1 MITFILIFFISI
13 IAVGALSVLGFALYL
28 KRRKKSLE
36 TTNPKQFD
44 EPPQY
49 RSLFA
54 PTDEET
60 RAFEREEKAKIEAE
74 RQASEQKA
82 ALEQAEN
89 VRRHEEIWRSEPTTQ
104 NAAELFR
111 LAVESGSAEIFSQ
124 TAENVIQVWRNGQAG
139 DLSKENL
146 ADLLD
151 SHLRTLP
158 QQERLSGAI
167 FWIKREIENLR
178 RESESKF

>member
-13 IAVGALSVLGFALYL
+13 IVVGALSVLGFAFYL
-28 KRRKKSLE
+28 KRRKESLD

-60 RAFEREEKAKIEAE
+60 RALEREKAAEQTAKAAEEARLLKAEKIEAV
-74 RQASEQKA
+74 RDFQK
-82 ALEQAEN
+82 
-89 VRRHEEIWRSEPTTQ
+89 IWANEPNKQ
-104 NAAELFR
+104 NTLELFR
-111 LAVESGSAEIFSQ
+111 LAAAGENAEIFSE
-124 TAENVIQVWRNGQAG
+124 TAETVIKFRR
-139 DLSKENL
+139 ENKIANLTANDL

-158 QQERLSGAI
+158 QQGRLSGAI
-167 FWIKREIENLR
+167 FWVKREIENLR
-178 RESESKF
+178 GNSEV